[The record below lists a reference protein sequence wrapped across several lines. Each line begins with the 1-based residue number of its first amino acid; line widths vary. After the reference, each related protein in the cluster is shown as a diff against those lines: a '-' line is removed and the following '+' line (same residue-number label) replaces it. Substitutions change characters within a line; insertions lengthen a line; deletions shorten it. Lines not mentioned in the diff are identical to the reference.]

1 MKKLLISMLAVAT
14 LASCAKEETLSFD
27 KGEAIQFG
35 NAFVDNATRAT
46 DPSYN
51 TTTKPLTSFKVYGA
65 VEGVNIFD
73 GDTVEKGSAAYGAA
87 WTIQDAPT
95 QYWIEGANYTF
106 DAVVDAT
113 SVTTDDEATGLPTSL
128 KYNTNTQKDML
139 HNRVTT
145 VGKPTANDGL
155 VAFTFT
161 HLLSKVK
168 FTVTNN
174 TASTATR
181 YRYTVSEIKITN
193 ANLVGD
199 YAIPGGTWSGVTT
212 GEYSIPDMTIASNS
226 TVDCEAEVLLIPGS
240 TVGMTFNV
248 NVQMLDEATWKTIKT
263 YPKTYTDVK
272 ALVANNAYN
281 FKVTVGLDD
290 DIQFTATQ
298 SPTWDGNDTTSGIQN
313 GYNDTTLTL

>member
-51 TTTKPLTSFKVYGA
+51 TTTKPLASFNVYGA

-73 GDTVEKGSAAYGAA
+73 GDTVEKGNAAYGAA
-87 WTIQDAPT
+87 WAIKDAPT
-95 QYWIEGANYTF
+95 QYWIEGASYTF

-113 SVTTDDEATGLPTSL
+113 SVTTDKEATGLPTSL
-128 KYNTNTQKDML
+128 NYNTSTQKDML

-174 TASTATR
+174 TASTAER
-181 YRYTVSEIKITN
+181 YRYTVSEINITN

-199 YAIPGGTWSGVTT
+199 YAIPGGTWSGLTT
-212 GEYSIPDMTIASNS
+212 GNYTIPNMTIASNS

-248 NVQMLDEATWKTIKT
+248 NVQMLDGATWKTIKT
-263 YPKTYTDVK
+263 YPKEYTNVK

-290 DIQFTATQ
+290 DIQFTVTEQPA
-298 SPTWDGNDTTSGIQN
+298 WDGDDATDGIQD
-313 GYNDTTLTL
+313 GYNETPLS

>member
-35 NAFVDNATRAT
+35 NAFVENSTRAT

-51 TTTKPLTSFKVYGA
+51 TTTKPLESFMVYGA

-73 GDTVEKGSAAYGAA
+73 GDTVERGNAAYGAA
-87 WTIQDAPT
+87 WAIKDAPT
-95 QYWIEGANYTF
+95 QYWIEGARYTF

-113 SVTTDDEATGLPTSL
+113 SVTSNKETDGLPTSL
-128 KYNTNTQKDML
+128 NYNTNTQKDML

-199 YAIPGGTWSGVTT
+199 YAIPGGTWSGLTT
-212 GEYSIPDMTIASNS
+212 GNYTIPNMTIASNS
-226 TVDCEAEVLLIPGS
+226 TVDCEAEVLLIPG
-240 TVGMTFNV
+240 TNKVGMTFNV
-248 NVQMLDEATWKTIKT
+248 NVQMFDGTTWKTIKT

-298 SPTWDGNDTTSGIQN
+298 SPTWDGKDTTSEIEG
-313 GYNDTTLTL
+313 GYNETPLS

>member
-51 TTTKPLTSFKVYGA
+51 TTTKPLTSFNVYGA

-73 GDTVEKGSAAYGAA
+73 GDTVVKGDAAYGAA
-87 WTIQDAPT
+87 WTIQNAPT
-95 QYWIEGANYTF
+95 QYWIEGASYTF

-113 SVTTDDEATGLPTSL
+113 SVTPDSATGLPTSL
-128 KYNTNTQKDML
+128 NYNTNTQKDML
-139 HNRVTT
+139 HNRFTT
-145 VGKPTANDGL
+145 VGKPTENNGL

-174 TASTATR
+174 TASTADR
-181 YRYTVSEIKITN
+181 YRYTVSAIKITN

-199 YAIPGGTWSGVTT
+199 YAIPGGTWSGVAT

-248 NVQMLDEATWKTIKT
+248 NVQMHDGTTWKTIKT
-263 YPKTYTDVK
+263 YPKKYENVK

-281 FKVTVGLDD
+281 FTVTVGLDN

-298 SPTWDGNDTTSGIQN
+298 SPTWDGDDTTTGIQD
-313 GYNDTTLTL
+313 GYNETPLS

>member
-35 NAFVDNATRAT
+35 NAFVDNATRAAV

-51 TTTKPLTSFKVYGA
+51 TTTKPLASFNVYGA

-73 GDTVEKGSAAYGAA
+73 GDTVVKGDAAYGAA
-87 WTIQDAPT
+87 WTIQNAPT
-95 QYWIEGANYTF
+95 QYWIEGASYTF

-113 SVTTDDEATGLPTSL
+113 SVTPDSATGLPTSL
-128 KYNTNTQKDML
+128 NYNTDTQKDML

-145 VGKPTANDGL
+145 VGKPTENDGL

-174 TASTATR
+174 TASTANR
-181 YRYTVSEIKITN
+181 YRYTVSDIEITN

-199 YAIPGGTWSGVTT
+199 YAIPGGTTKNHSKKMKTSEFQRIQRFSFCFNCAKHADLGI
-212 GEYSIPDMTIASNS
+212 SIVPNSWLFFEPLKKATI
-226 TVDCEAEVLLIPGS
+226 
-240 TVGMTFNV
+240 
-248 NVQMLDEATWKTIKT
+248 
-263 YPKTYTDVK
+263 
-272 ALVANNAYN
+272 
-281 FKVTVGLDD
+281 
-290 DIQFTATQ
+290 
-298 SPTWDGNDTTSGIQN
+298 
-313 GYNDTTLTL
+313 